1 MTTERRRP
9 AETVDRA
16 MFRETCRRF
25 AEREI
30 APIWQEA
37 DRESRFPR
45 AFFTAA
51 AKAGL
56 IGIAAPA
63 EVGGADLG
71 VHEEAICIE
80 ECARVN
86 PGVPN
91 ALIIQGV
98 AGGILHDFGTA
109 EQKQIARASI
119 AGETMLAIA
128 VTEPDAGND
137 VQNIQTAARRDGGDW
152 VLDGIK
158 SFITLAGEAD
168 VLVLLAQTDRARGRD
183 GMSFFAVDRRSP
195 GVEVSRIPTYANRPA
210 PTYRVHLNGVRVPDA
225 GRVPA
230 GFRHIMAGFNRERI
244 LVSARWFGHM
254 QHAQDWA
261 LDYAKTRHQFGRP
274 IGANQSIAFMLAQN
288 QTDIEAA
295 RLLTY
300 EAADRWDSGCPV
312 ADLIRQVSCA
322 KLFVTQ
328 AVVRV
333 TQSALH
339 IGGGWGLT
347 EELPVMRMA
356 LDALVAPVTVGS
368 FEIQLRAIARQLGLP
383 CD

>member
-1 MTTERRRP
+1 
-9 AETVDRA
+9 
-16 MFRETCRRF
+16 
-25 AEREI
+25 
-30 APIWQEA
+30 
-37 DRESRFPR
+37 
-45 AFFTAA
+45 
-51 AKAGL
+51 
-56 IGIAAPA
+56 
-63 EVGGADLG
+63 
-71 VHEEAICIE
+71 
-80 ECARVN
+80 
-86 PGVPN
+86 
-91 ALIIQGV
+91 
-98 AGGILHDFGTA
+98 
-109 EQKQIARASI
+109 
-119 AGETMLAIA
+119 
-128 VTEPDAGND
+128 
-137 VQNIQTAARRDGGDW
+137 
-152 VLDGIK
+152 
-158 SFITLAGEAD
+158 
-168 VLVLLAQTDRARGRD
+168 
-183 GMSFFAVDRRSP
+183 
-195 GVEVSRIPTYANRPA
+195 
-210 PTYRVHLNGVRVPDA
+210 
-225 GRVPA
+225 
-230 GFRHIMAGFNRERI
+230 MAGFNRERI

-300 EAADRWDSGCPV
+300 EAADRWDSGCAI
-312 ADLIRQVSCA
+312 ADLIQQVSCA

-333 TQSALH
+333 THSALH